1 MRFYNIYWKR
11 FSNKTSQFNFYMVL
25 TFIVKK
31 KILKFNSGNIC
42 YNTGSTLLLQQVEK
56 RYTWDI
62 KLAPLIFSKL
72 FAICEGV
79 FFFLK

>member
-1 MRFYNIYWKR
+1 
-11 FSNKTSQFNFYMVL
+11 MVL

-42 YNTGSTLLLQQVEK
+42 HNAGSTLLLQQDEK
-56 RYTWDI
+56 RNTWDI

-72 FAICEGV
+72 FEICEGI
-79 FFFLK
+79 FF